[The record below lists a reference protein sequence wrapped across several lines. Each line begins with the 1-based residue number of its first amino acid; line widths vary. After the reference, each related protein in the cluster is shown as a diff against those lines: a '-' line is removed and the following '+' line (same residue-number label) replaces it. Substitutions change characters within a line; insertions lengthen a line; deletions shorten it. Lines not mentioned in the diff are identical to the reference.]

1 MRTCLHPHKTEG
13 VHQTAITNFIFT
25 NPIMAKMNHDKRH
38 VQSKNALS
46 EPRAVTITLC
56 SILVALNSLPKHM
69 SVRAQAESA
78 FPIGKRDDKVQLL
91 AEVFVSKGAETND
104 ANDTEERLLRRNRG
118 RKKGTHHIGANRRK
132 KQARVVKRKK
142 RTARKKRYG
151 GTYKTG
157 GKPSWGGNVSW
168 QAPPTWGGNG
178 SWQAPPA
185 WGGTEAP
192 PAWGGGSVGLYGT
205 CGGGSIGNGLCPN
218 INECCSEYGFCGT
231 SVEYCTNK
239 GNPGPPT
246 PPPSGK
252 PIWSG
257 GWVNPSPPH
266 TIKCGEWGS
275 SFNQWGGGYDPCIA
289 MHAPTGNC
297 AQCDMLSF
305 MNELLFNWGFF
316 LSFASSS
323 NLIAFLSLSNTIHNR
338 IPNLHPRANTTTDY
352 SRGNI
357 LSDICNWPAYAIN
370 NNHRTNN
377 HRTNNHRTNNHRANC
392 IIYV

>member
-1 MRTCLHPHKTEG
+1 M
-13 VHQTAITNFIFT
+13 
-25 NPIMAKMNHDKRH
+25 
-38 VQSKNALS
+38 
-46 EPRAVTITLC
+46 LC
-56 SILVALNSLPKHM
+56 SILVALNSLSKHM

-78 FPIGKRDDKVQLL
+78 LPIGKRYDKVQRL

-118 RKKGTHHIGANRRK
+118 RKKGTHHRGANKRK

-157 GKPSWGGNVSW
+157 GKPSWGGNGSW

-192 PAWGGGSVGLYGT
+192 PAGGGTEAPPAWGGGSVGMYGT

-246 PPPSGK
+246 TPPSGK

-257 GWVNPSPPH
+257 GWVNSSPPH

-275 SFNQWGGGYDPCIA
+275 SSNHWGGGYDPCIA
-289 MHAPTGNC
+289 THAPTGKC
-297 AQCDMLSF
+297 AQCDMLSCSIF
-305 MNELLFNWGFF
+305 PLLCFF
-316 LSFASSS
+316 VQSDRLP
-323 NLIAFLSLSNTIHNR
+323 LSLKHDT
-338 IPNLHPRANTTTDY
+338 
-352 SRGNI
+352 
-357 LSDICNWPAYAIN
+357 
-370 NNHRTNN
+370 
-377 HRTNNHRTNNHRANC
+377 
-392 IIYV
+392 